1 MIVVADTTPIISL
14 LKLNRLD
21 LLEELFGTVFI
32 PQFVLQELTMNINYQ
47 SEAEAVLSADFIMAK
62 NITDRRAVNVLMKV
76 NMLDRGES
84 EAIILADE
92 LSAEVLLIDERKGRR
107 IAKQLG
113 INLSGTL
120 GVLMKAF
127 DKKLLDTSEVLH
139 YLDELQKNNRQ
150 LGQKLIDH
158 VKQHIGQ

>member
-14 LKLNRLD
+14 LKLNQLD
-21 LLEELFGTVFI
+21 LLKKLFDIVFI
-32 PQFVLQELTMNINYQ
+32 PECVLQELTGNINYQ
-47 SEAEAVLSADFIMAK
+47 AEAEAVLNADFIRPQH
-62 NITDRRAVNVLMKV
+62 ITDRSAVNVLMKV

-92 LSAEVLLIDERKGRR
+92 LSAEVLLIDERKGRK
-107 IAKQLG
+107 IAKHLG

-127 DKKLLDTSEVLH
+127 DRKLLNTSEVLH